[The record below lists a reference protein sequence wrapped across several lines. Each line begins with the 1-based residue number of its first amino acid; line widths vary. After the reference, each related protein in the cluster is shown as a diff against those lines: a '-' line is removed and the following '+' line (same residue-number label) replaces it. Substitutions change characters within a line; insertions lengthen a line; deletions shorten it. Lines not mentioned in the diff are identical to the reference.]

1 MNKKKIMWIL
11 LLAIIIVVC
20 VVVIFKDNKK
30 DIKESDESK
39 INIVVS
45 NFASYDF
52 LRAIVGD
59 TKNVE
64 LKFLL
69 GPGKDSHSYEPTA
82 QDLIDI
88 QNADLFV
95 YIGGKM
101 EEWSHKVLDSM
112 EGQQINAFC
121 IANDVELVEEKEIDG
136 VEEHEEEHEHEEGAF
151 DEHIWTSPKN
161 AKLMVKSLC
170 NEMIKIDNKNKEIY
184 TLNAEKYI
192 KEIERVDNEIKDIV
206 DNKVRDRLLFGDKMP
221 MQYFIDYYGLK
232 VSAAFSGC
240 STDAEPSGKTI
251 AYLISVAKEEKIP
264 VILYIELNTGKVAS
278 TIASEV
284 GNGCTAMK
292 IQTLHNVEKDDFE
305 NGETWVTLMERNID
319 VLKKALQ

>member
-11 LLAIIIVVC
+11 LLAIIIVVFG
-20 VVVIFKDNKK
+20 VVIFKGNKK
-30 DIKESDESK
+30 DIKESDDSK

-88 QNADLFV
+88 QSADLFV

-112 EGQQINAFC
+112 DNQSVNAFC

-136 VEEHEEEHEHEEGAF
+136 VEEHEDEHEHEEGAF

-161 AKLMVKSLC
+161 AKLMVKSLR
-170 NEMIKIDNKNKEIY
+170 NEMIKIDSKNKEI
-184 TLNAEKYI
+184 
-192 KEIERVDNEIKDIV
+192 
-206 DNKVRDRLLFGDKMP
+206 
-221 MQYFIDYYGLK
+221 
-232 VSAAFSGC
+232 
-240 STDAEPSGKTI
+240 
-251 AYLISVAKEEKIP
+251 
-264 VILYIELNTGKVAS
+264 
-278 TIASEV
+278 
-284 GNGCTAMK
+284 
-292 IQTLHNVEKDDFE
+292 
-305 NGETWVTLMERNID
+305 
-319 VLKKALQ
+319 